1 MKQPNLV
8 GRPLGSGLSA
18 EALDSHYSD
27 GFAIGNLIFVSGQLP
42 VDPEF
47 QLVGSNDVE
56 EQARQIFRNIEVILD
71 EAGAAMSDV
80 VAVTLYLMDISDIPR
95 IAGARREAFGNHK
108 PSSTAVQVSGLALPG
123 AQLEISA
130 IACRHPESQMGV
142 TFP

>member
-1 MKQPNLV
+1 MNQSNLV
-8 GRPLGSGLSA
+8 GRPLGTGLSA

-27 GFAIGNLIFVSGQLP
+27 GLAIGNLIFVSGQLP
-42 VDPEF
+42 ADREF
-47 QLVGSNDVE
+47 RLVGGNDVE
-56 EQARQIFRNIEVILD
+56 EQARQIFRNIEAVLD
-71 EAGAAMSDV
+71 EAGATLSDV

-95 IAGARREAFGNHK
+95 IANARREAFGKHK
-108 PSSTAVQVSGLALPG
+108 PSSTAVQISGLALPG